1 MASNDDASLAR
12 KSMVFLRRTKNA
24 IARKGQCVGEAQ
36 AAGLGESANDGNEQV
51 GIYSNRLPA
60 GNGGRAVKVS
70 GGKGSRSM
78 SFATPIRRSDRLR
91 NVRWR
96 IERINKPVRMEIDDD
111 SDSNLDDQESEDGN
125 NGMDVEDEDGASKD
139 EEGSDDAVET
149 GNDAPAASDDDGETD
164 NDADEDDEADTKGDT
179 GSEHSNA
186 IENCLEGYWLVKN
199 FDARRSSLVL
209 PDGMKLHMTAF
220 DVHSVLGLPY
230 GGVKI
235 ENNKRNRDTDL
246 LKEWRMKFGK
256 CNNRITPTELA
267 DEMLGC
273 KEGGEWFVRHFV
285 LLVMSVLVDG
295 TSHGYVNSLVLDHLR
310 DVGRVKRLN
319 WSHYVLEKLIDN
331 KMKWEKSP
339 ERYFCGPFV
348 LLLVSSIKGWTC
360 KELRERENKEVSGR
374 GFGMG
379 HDNGPLEKGKHILL
393 TKVAVGHSATNGEH
407 VGTSY
412 GKQPTVDNAK
422 MVLVRRFAAKSKIL
436 ASTIIDMIKMLQE
449 APREMFVDEKFCKLR
464 GLGHR
469 LMGVDD
475 KKDVVLDASSKWK
488 DIHYLDDDPYWSSP
502 ELMAI
507 AKEMESAVEVKSK
520 YQDFLSEV
528 PSFSLGMTQ
537 ILEEMGS
544 DEAYNAEDARGSE
557 NREREMMVVS
567 RVCGQV
573 AENSKETDVGEREE
587 GNEGMHGVEQQ
598 VGDFVVEA
606 ELCNKEK
613 LNIGIQQNV
622 EQVGVK
628 EVDAPV
634 SDRGEGPHGVQKE
647 KRKGKTTLFMKL
659 PYMKRAVD
667 LRENASSTENRIWKW
682 VMKNIEASR
691 DEVLFKCG
699 DLVLNHGDL
708 MTLHSGEHISHLV
721 LDAWSTILN
730 HKELYRSVDSPS
742 KFYPKSYKCIFI
754 PVMQLKWCYCVCVNT
769 KGSRLEVLD
778 LSSSCT
784 RADDKYEDMPAK
796 LRDMLVQFFE
806 NEGMEG
812 KLRKLST
819 QRPTR
824 LKMHWREPTSI
835 HEYGVATMRHMET
848 YMGLAVKG
856 WDCGLSREDRR
867 AFNALRSKYY
877 ACIVL
882 AEVNEMKEENMTKAK
897 NFVAA

>member
-36 AAGLGESANDGNEQV
+36 AAGLGENANDVNEQV
-51 GIYSNRLPA
+51 DIYSNRLPA

-186 IENCLEGYWLVKN
+186 IEVCHMPIKSEGKRKRRGYWLVKN
-199 FDARRSSLVL
+199 FDAQRSSLVL

-331 KMKWEKSP
+331 TMKWEKSP

-348 LLLVSSIKGWTC
+348 LLL
-360 KELRERENKEVSGR
+360 
-374 GFGMG
+374 
-379 HDNGPLEKGKHILL
+379 
-393 TKVAVGHSATNGEH
+393 
-407 VGTSY
+407 
-412 GKQPTVDNAK
+412 
-422 MVLVRRFAAKSKIL
+422 VLVRRFAAKSKIL

-520 YQDFLSEV
+520 YQDFLSDV
-528 PSFSLGMTQ
+528 PSFSLGVTQ

-634 SDRGEGPHGVQKE
+634 SDRGEGPHGVQ
-647 KRKGKTTLFMKL
+647 
-659 PYMKRAVD
+659 
-667 LRENASSTENRIWKW
+667 
-682 VMKNIEASR
+682 
-691 DEVLFKCG
+691 
-699 DLVLNHGDL
+699 
-708 MTLHSGEHISHLV
+708 
-721 LDAWSTILN
+721 
-730 HKELYRSVDSPS
+730 
-742 KFYPKSYKCIFI
+742 IFI

-796 LRDMLVQFFE
+796 L